1 MAINLFEIAKKKK
14 IKYFLIS
21 YVDFFGVL
29 RSKLVPTHSIK
40 EMQKE
45 GAGFAGFSTYLDMSP
60 SDPDM
65 AAIPDPQSMIQ
76 LPWQMDVAWLAADLW
91 MNGKPVEASPRV
103 MLRNQISKLAKK
115 NMYLKSGVEC
125 EYFLISPSGDS
136 IADQND
142 IADKPCYDQSALM
155 RQYDLIKGICDCMIM
170 LGWGP
175 YQNDHEDANGQ
186 FEMNWDFSD
195 CLQTADRHVFFKFM
209 VKTLAEKSGL
219 RATFM
224 PKPFI
229 NKTGNGCH
237 AHLSIWNKKKKN
249 LFLDKKDKLGL
260 SKTAYNFM
268 GGIMHSAEALTAWFN
283 PTINSY
289 KRINAPVTASGAT
302 WSPNTITY
310 SGNNRTHM
318 IRVPGSGRFEL
329 RLMDGATNP
338 YLLQAGILAA
348 GIDGIEKKRNPGKPT
363 NVNMYEE
370 AHKVK
375 GAKKLPLNLQQA
387 LTNLGNSKVLKDA
400 FGKEVINS
408 YLTLKKREIKKY
420 NLSNEKKIG
429 FKGAKK
435 STKSNI
441 ITQWEKDNTLD
452 C

>member
-1 MAINLFEIAKKKK
+1 MAVDLSKIAKQKK

-29 RSKLVPTHSIK
+29 RSKLVPAHSIK

-65 AAIPDPQSMIQ
+65 AAIPDPNSLIQ

-103 MLRNQISKLAKK
+103 MLRNQIKKLAKK

-136 IADQND
+136 IADLND

-155 RQYDLIKGICDCMIM
+155 RQYDLIKAICDSMIW

-186 FEMNWDFSD
+186 FEMNWDFAD

-209 VKTLAEKSGL
+209 VRTLAEKSGL

-237 AHLSIWNKKKKN
+237 AHLSVWNKKGKN

-268 GGIMHSAEALTAWFN
+268 GGITNSAEALTAWFN

-348 GIDGIEKKRNPGKPT
+348 GIDGIEKKRSPGKPV

-375 GAKKLPLNLQQA
+375 GAKKLPLSLPQA
-387 LTNLGNSKVLKDA
+387 LSNLDKSKVLKAA

-408 YLTLKKREIKKY
+408 YITLKNREIKKY
-420 NLSNEKKIG
+420 NSSKEKKIG
-429 FKGAKK
+429 FKGSK
-435 STKSNI
+435 SNKSNI
-441 ITQWEKDNTLD
+441 ITKWERDNTLD

>member
-1 MAINLFEIAKKKK
+1 MAINLAEIAKKKK

-29 RSKLVPTHSIK
+29 RSKLVPAQSIK
-40 EMQKE
+40 EMQKD

-65 AAIPDPQSMIQ
+65 AAIPDPSSLII
-76 LPWQMDVAWLAADLW
+76 LPWQNDVGWLAADLW
-91 MNGKPVEASPRV
+91 MDGKPVDASPRV
-103 MLRNQISKLAKK
+103 MLRNQINKLAKK

-125 EYFLISPSGDS
+125 EYFLISPQGDT

-155 RQYDLIKGICDCMIM
+155 RQYDLIRAICDSMIL

-186 FEMNWDFSD
+186 FEMNWDFSN

-209 VKTLAEKSGL
+209 VRTLAEKKGL

-237 AHLSIWNKKKKN
+237 AHLSIWDKKGKN

-268 GGIMHSAEALTAWFN
+268 GGIMNSAEALTAWFN

-348 GIDGIEKKRNPGKPT
+348 GIDGIEKKRNPGKPV

-370 AHKVK
+370 AYKVK
-375 GAKKLPLNLQQA
+375 DAKKLPLSLPEALNNLDKS
-387 LTNLGNSKVLKDA
+387 NVLKSA
-400 FGKEVINS
+400 FGKDVINS
-408 YLTLKKREIKKY
+408 YITLKNREIKKY
-420 NLSNEKKIG
+420 NSSKENKIG
-429 FKGAKK
+429 FKGL
-435 STKSNI
+435 KSNKSNL
-441 ITQWEKDNTLD
+441 ITQWERDNTLD

>member
-1 MAINLFEIAKKKK
+1 MAINLSEIAKKKK

-29 RSKLVPTHSIK
+29 RSKLVPSQSIK

-65 AAIPDPQSMIQ
+65 AAIPDPKSLIQ

-91 MNGKPVEASPRV
+91 MNGKPVDASPRV
-103 MLRNQISKLAKK
+103 MLRNQIDKLAKK

-136 IADQND
+136 IADSND

-155 RQYDLIKGICDCMIM
+155 RQYDLIRAICDSMIM

-209 VKTLAEKSGL
+209 VRTLAEKSGL

-237 AHLSIWNKKKKN
+237 AHLSVWNKNGKN

-268 GGIMHSAEALTAWFN
+268 GGIMNSAEALTAWFN

-348 GIDGIEKKRNPGKPT
+348 GIDGIEKKRNPGKPV

-370 AHKVK
+370 AYKVK
-375 GAKKLPLNLQQA
+375 DAKKLPLSLPEALNNLDKS
-387 LTNLGNSKVLKDA
+387 NVLKSA
-400 FGKEVINS
+400 FGKDVINS
-408 YLTLKKREIKKY
+408 YITLKNREIKKY
-420 NLSNEKKIG
+420 NSSKENKIG
-429 FKGAKK
+429 FKGL
-435 STKSNI
+435 KSNKSNL
-441 ITQWEKDNTLD
+441 ITQWERDNTLD

>member
-1 MAINLFEIAKKKK
+1 MAINLYEIAKKKK

-29 RSKLVPTHSIK
+29 RSKLVPSQSIK

-60 SDPDM
+60 ADPDM
-65 AAIPDPQSMIQ
+65 AAIPDPNSFIQ
-76 LPWQMDVAWLAADLW
+76 LPWQADVAWLAADLW

-115 NMYLKSGVEC
+115 NMFMKSGVEC
-125 EYFLISPSGDS
+125 EYFLISPDGSS
-136 IADQND
+136 IADNKD
-142 IADKPCYDQSALM
+142 TADKPCYDQSALM
-155 RQYDLIKGICDCMIM
+155 RQYDLISEICDNMIK

-195 CLQTADRHVFFKFM
+195 CLTTADRHVFFKFM
-209 VKTLAEKSGL
+209 VRTLAEKKGL

-224 PKPFI
+224 PKPFVG
-229 NKTGNGCH
+229 KTGNGCH
-237 AHLSIWNKKKKN
+237 AHISVWNKKNKN

-260 SKTAYNFM
+260 SQTAYNFM
-268 GGIMHSAEALTAWFN
+268 GGIINSAEALTAWFN

-289 KRINAPVTASGAT
+289 KRINAPVTSSGAT
-302 WSPNTITY
+302 WAPNTITY

-318 IRVPGSGRFEL
+318 IRIPGSGRFEL

-338 YLLQAGILAA
+338 YLLQAGILAS
-348 GIDGIEKKRNPGKPT
+348 GIDGIEKKRNPGKPLF
-363 NVNMYEE
+363 VNMYEE
-370 AHKVK
+370 GDKIKNVT
-375 GAKKLPLNLQQA
+375 KLPNSLDQA
-387 LTNLGNSKVLKDA
+387 LVNLNENNILKSA
-400 FGKEVINS
+400 FGEKTINS
-408 YLTLKKREIKKY
+408 YIKLKKLEINKFKS
-420 NLSNEKKIG
+420 SN
-429 FKGAKK
+429 
-435 STKSNI
+435 SSQNNNI
-441 ITQWEKDNTLD
+441 ISEWEKINTLD